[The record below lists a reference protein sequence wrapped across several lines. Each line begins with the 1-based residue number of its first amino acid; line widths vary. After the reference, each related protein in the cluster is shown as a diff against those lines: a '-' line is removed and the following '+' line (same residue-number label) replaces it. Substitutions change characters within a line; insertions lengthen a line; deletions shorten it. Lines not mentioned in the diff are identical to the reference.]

1 MALSIWLGVARFTM
15 TRIESSWP
23 LIYYAALIL
32 YWKSFEGMLNGYLV
46 LAGVICGLLMRF
58 EFLGKPVYKAVRVSE
73 AIVLA
78 YVLVRCVQM
87 MAE

>member
-1 MALSIWLGVARFTM
+1 
-15 TRIESSWP
+15 
-23 LIYYAALIL
+23 
-32 YWKSFEGMLNGYLV
+32 
-46 LAGVICGLLMRF
+46 VICGLLMRF
-58 EFLGKPVYKAVRVSE
+58 EFLAKPVYKLVRAAE